1 MKMRKYLTSVVAF
14 LFLCLVSCSKDDALP
29 VSLPTAKAGVEQG
42 CVGGSSSLNE
52 FTLDNRVLS
61 SYMQDA
67 NVRSFMQ
74 DVDKLSNK
82 PLRPQKNGY
91 GNRTADVVDG
101 LAGSIAQYLLKWPSA
116 GAICG
121 AVASFMY
128 SKLEESLHKKGWYE
142 KPVDPELLGDELLWN
157 SSNRSDYKFNIED
170 HSLILKEASRQN
182 R

>member
-29 VSLPTAKAGVEQG
+29 VSVSTAKAGVEQG

-91 GNRTADVVDG
+91 GTRTADVVDG

-128 SKLEESLHKKGWYE
+128 SKLT
-142 KPVDPELLGDELLWN
+142 
-157 SSNRSDYKFNIED
+157 
-170 HSLILKEASRQN
+170 
-182 R
+182 

>member
-14 LFLCLVSCSKDDALP
+14 LFLCLVSCSKEDALP
-29 VSLPTAKAGVEQG
+29 VSVSIVKAGVEQG
-42 CVGGSSSLNE
+42 CVGGSSSLKE
-52 FTLDNRVLS
+52 FTLDNRELS

-91 GNRTADVVDG
+91 GTRTADVVDG

-157 SSNRSDYKFNIED
+157 SSNRSHYKFNIED
-170 HSLILKEASRQN
+170 HS
-182 R
+182 